1 MELWSEI
8 LTDDV
13 DKKAENPLVCKVQEV
28 KVMLLR
34 PDTVKGDAI
43 PKAAKPP
50 AAVEI
55 SHEINDMEL

>member
-8 LTDDV
+8 LMDDL
-13 DKKAENPLVCKVQEV
+13 DTKADHPLVCKVQEV
-28 KVMLLR
+28 KVMLLC
-34 PDTVKGDAI
+34 PDTVTGNAI